1 MTLASRDSGIDRTV
15 VGLTIIRAWNLE
27 GRIHLTRRL
36 EGASARIYG
45 IYQLSVSCDS
55 IMVLVC
61 TCFFCI
67 GLQIESQTY
76 VICRDN
82 PIIIIGTHV

>member
-1 MTLASRDSGIDRTV
+1 MALTSRDSGMDKAV

-45 IYQLSVSCDS
+45 IYQSFVSCNS
-55 IMVLVC
+55 ILVLVC
-61 TCFFCI
+61 SFSLCI
-67 GLQIESQTY
+67 RVQRESETY
-76 VICRDN
+76 IICRDN